1 MVQPA
6 VYSLLGINVMIFDR
20 THVEATLQV
29 TLEYQYFPFKKNS
42 SSSYLSES
50 GLTLVMEEHSSFLGL
65 IGFKSLNSATV
76 RFDSLMDYTNQ
87 EVSVGNSANTVDYF
101 YYFGYFNINNNV
113 LGCPFTYP
121 YQLGTTATGTCY
133 STIPLGYFYNST
145 SKLLQISNC
154 PSHQYINSSNN
165 VCYNCMVTC
174 LTCVTGTNC
183 TTCDTSNYRE
193 MNNATGQC

>member
-76 RFDSLMDYTNQ
+76 RFDSLI
-87 EVSVGNSANTVDYF
+87 VSLHLSLPTGHHRYRNMLLHHPSRLFLQLHLQTPAN
-101 YYFGYFNINNNV
+101 I
-113 LGCPFTYP
+113 
-121 YQLGTTATGTCY
+121 
-133 STIPLGYFYNST
+133 
-145 SKLLQISNC
+145 
-154 PSHQYINSSNN
+154 
-165 VCYNCMVTC
+165 
-174 LTCVTGTNC
+174 
-183 TTCDTSNYRE
+183 
-193 MNNATGQC
+193 